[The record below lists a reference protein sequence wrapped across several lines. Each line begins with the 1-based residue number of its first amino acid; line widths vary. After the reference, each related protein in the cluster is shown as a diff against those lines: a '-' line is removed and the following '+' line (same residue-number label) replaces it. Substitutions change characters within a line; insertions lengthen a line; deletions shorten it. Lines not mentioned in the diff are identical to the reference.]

1 MVENDHFMSY
11 SLWAF
16 FSRIDTLHKS
26 KWKWKLMNDWKWLQL
41 IRKYLTWGRCRLG
54 KSIRVQSDL
63 SWLGFNRY
71 KMRLH
76 SFTCDDRC
84 ITTRKN
90 TMIKILVMSQY
101 PCCCLYVVNLEHR
114 LTWKMFFSMVLAST
128 WRVVPLKYL
137 LWSRSDV
144 RRMNYLPNVVLGE
157 EQQTF
162 DRLVQTALSCQTTS
176 NVLT

>member
-1 MVENDHFMSY
+1 MWNFYQRISFSGITVFWELFEMVENDHFMQY

-84 ITTRKN
+84 ITTRMN
-90 TMIKILVMSQY
+90 TMIKILVMSQQ
-101 PCCCLYVVNLEHR
+101 PCCCLVL
-114 LTWKMFFSMVLAST
+114 LTWSIDWLEKCSFQWCLQAH
-128 WRVVPLKYL
+128 
-137 LWSRSDV
+137 
-144 RRMNYLPNVVLGE
+144 GG
-157 EQQTF
+157 
-162 DRLVQTALSCQTTS
+162 
-176 NVLT
+176 